1 MRNLKRALSL
11 ALAAI
16 MLLGMMVVGAGA
28 VSYNDFSDRTE
39 IVNKDAV
46 SMLTTLGV
54 IDGKPDGSYAPEEF
68 VTREQMAKMISV
80 IMNQGSDNN
89 DLFVGVP
96 SGLTDVA
103 GNWALGHINYCY
115 SLGIIA
121 GRGDGR
127 FDPTANVT
135 ASEAAKMLLVAAGY
149 NPSSEGFVGADWSIN
164 VNAKASALG
173 IFRNYTKSTMA
184 DLNRDDAALL
194 IYNALDIEMIQ
205 KYEDGYAINFNDRR
219 TILSAMYGVYKIEG
233 VVVANQWAEL
243 DGSKSEDAAKAGT
256 TILDDVRQLAST
268 TNSTDKTASIAYGD
282 GIKFNVDTTE
292 DMMGKRVTLF
302 IEKTTILSD
311 SKVLGVALK
320 DDVNVVMTNDA
331 TVDTAKDYL
340 KGTGLAVTKDT
351 EFYVN
356 YEYYKTEAEA
366 LAVINDHFAP
376 KTTGKFDLNG
386 ITMEVIDHDN
396 DGDVDYVLY
405 KQETLS
411 KVSRYSEKNETV
423 SFYAPTYASENG
435 KLDGKSKTVSVDF
448 EDAVFA
454 DDVTTDDLILY
465 IQYGGRTYISLPEI
479 VTGVMSRIDRD
490 KNNELFI
497 TVEGEEYRQSY
508 ILDAASLID
517 VDVEH
522 FDIES
527 AKADIGFSS
536 KWDFILDSTGK
547 YVVAYRPAEETV
559 TNYALVIGSAWT
571 QNALDVKGQVKILKT
586 DGTEGT
592 YYINWDNSAKVF
604 DAKGEVTDDAKL
616 KLERYLGTRDVQTTD
631 NTLGSAVG
639 TVITYS
645 LSDDD
650 ILTIKNIFNLNTL
663 NADDASFKVVDDFTK
678 ELAYVGANT
687 NATTTPTAEPTFPVV
702 TAAPNLQYTLKQDYK
717 NGDGY
722 VSVTAPAADSANAN
736 AADKDLV
743 YAIDKNTVA
752 FYYKDASHYGVAI
765 GWDNMS
771 DVDKETNRTAT
782 KVQVYPVM
790 KKDNNK
796 NLVPTNLAELVL
808 FNAEPKNNTAD
819 WLLVLTANAV
829 TSKVLELNVVFEDGT
844 TKAIEVSR
852 SKYDEEFDK
861 PDGYAYNVAY
871 AYSVNSDGT
880 YELNLKS
887 RTPATTAELLKNG
900 TLDVAKA
907 LTDSNGVRTYPTL
920 LDKSNVWDITDMNKA
935 GEDAPKGSFI
945 VGEKKNAVIIAN
957 NDNKILQTAW
967 IWDYDEKDDEK
978 DDDYD
983 VGDLHVTFDGNSVR
997 VYNPNGASV
1006 MTVSREVINTL
1017 KKYGADSVEIN
1028 STLTLT
1034 SDNMGNAA
1042 AVIEGNRVQ
1051 VPVIQVYDV
1060 SYNNKSLGLFA
1071 SSESAKLIDSGKL
1084 DEVAFL
1090 VSPAVCGTGMTEE
1103 ASKTEASATAGNIWS
1118 TEAVN
1123 TYGVISFKVPATKAS
1138 DANKTFAIVD
1148 AYTVTNDNGD
1158 VEIKVGDTTVNDNEV
1173 VADGTTV
1180 TVTSTYAKLGIKLV
1194 AIVGDKETDL
1204 CAPNTAQIKAEG
1216 TWKVTANTDFVCAS
1230 VTVLPSSMEEL
1241 KKSNI
1246 VAGLTMDVVAPI
1258 ANFGVAVAREEKTV
1272 DENGNVTAVTVY
1284 LESANASG
1292 VTSLT
1297 ADDITNDNR
1306 IKGAL
1311 AALNYTGEADRTTGQ
1326 SLITWYRNLKNDQ
1339 NVTKLAI
1346 VPITVNN
1353 YTTMTLISNGTK
1365 VVKVGPVGFDGIPYT
1380 IDFSG
1385 VNWDDTTVLTPSP

>member
-16 MLLGMMVVGAGA
+16 MLLGMMVVGASA

-149 NPSSEGFVGADWSIN
+149 NPSSEGFVGADWAVN

-194 IYNALDIEMIQ
+194 IYNALDVEMIQ

-233 VVVANQWAEL
+233 VVVGNQWAEL

-497 TVEGEEYRQSY
+497 TVEGDEYRQSY

-604 DAKGEVTDDAKL
+604 DAKGEVTTAGKQA
-616 KLERYLGTRDVQTTD
+616 LERYLGTRDVQTTE
-631 NTLGSAVG
+631 NNLGSAIG

-650 ILTIKNIFNLNTL
+650 VLTIKNIYNLNTL
-663 NADDASFKVVDDFTK
+663 NSDGSFKVVDDFNK
-678 ELAYVGANT
+678 PIAYTGANT
-687 NATTTPTAEPTFPVV
+687 NAVATPNPVA
-702 TAAPNLQYTLKQDYK
+702 TKAPNLQYTLNQDYK

-722 VSVTAPAADSANAN
+722 VSVTAPKTSTDSNNAN
-736 AADKDLV
+736 TDDKSMV

-752 FYYKDASHYGVAI
+752 FYYKDADHYGVAT
-765 GWDNMS
+765 GWDHMS
-771 DVDKETNRTAT
+771 DVDKDT
-782 KVQVYPVM
+782 KTQVYPVM

-796 NLVPTNLAELVL
+796 NLIPTNLAELVL
-808 FNAEPKNNTAD
+808 FNAEPKNNTAN

-852 SKYDEEFDK
+852 SKYDAEFDK

-967 IWDYDEKDDEK
+967 IWDYDEKTDETEDPVYGYNEVFEYAPTKLLIQHYAPSLTGKQVSDLVREELNDSDIESVSAGSGTVTVKYK
-978 DDDYD
+978 D
-983 VGDLHVTFDGNSVR
+983 GSSVTYTYILDR
-997 VYNPNGASV
+997 VYAVTLKVNGPEANKGYVEINGTKYYNGTDKVLYLGDYQPAKGATAVASV
-1006 MTVSREVINTL
+1006 GSIDKATNGSYGFSAGTTGITDADGVMNIAAVNANGTVTVNFYASTDSAEDITDDLLSNDKTLTGALPVLKDGYAVINTIDAEFGTPHVL
-1017 KKYGADSVEIN
+1017 KIGTGYIEDGGLRIDGAAEITTSN
-1028 STLTLT
+1028 TLTIKPTGKLT
-1034 SDNMGNAA
+1034 IVELKLAGKLKIEDGSTFDFRAITAYENSKIIFGTALEFIFKSNVYIDMETGTVMDQGTGTKIADFDATGGLNAA
-1042 AVIEGNRVQ
+1042 LLAINPPDG
-1051 VPVIQVYDV
+1051 D
-1060 SYNNKSLGLFA
+1060 G
-1071 SSESAKLIDSGKL
+1071 
-1084 DEVAFL
+1084 
-1090 VSPAVCGTGMTEE
+1090 
-1103 ASKTEASATAGNIWS
+1103 
-1118 TEAVN
+1118 
-1123 TYGVISFKVPATKAS
+1123 TYGVWATVS
-1138 DANKTFAIVD
+1138 
-1148 AYTVTNDNGD
+1148 
-1158 VEIKVGDTTVNDNEV
+1158 
-1173 VADGTTV
+1173 
-1180 TVTSTYAKLGIKLV
+1180 
-1194 AIVGDKETDL
+1194 
-1204 CAPNTAQIKAEG
+1204 
-1216 TWKVTANTDFVCAS
+1216 
-1230 VTVLPSSMEEL
+1230 
-1241 KKSNI
+1241 
-1246 VAGLTMDVVAPI
+1246 
-1258 ANFGVAVAREEKTV
+1258 
-1272 DENGNVTAVTVY
+1272 
-1284 LESANASG
+1284 
-1292 VTSLT
+1292 
-1297 ADDITNDNR
+1297 
-1306 IKGAL
+1306 
-1311 AALNYTGEADRTTGQ
+1311 
-1326 SLITWYRNLKNDQ
+1326 
-1339 NVTKLAI
+1339 
-1346 VPITVNN
+1346 
-1353 YTTMTLISNGTK
+1353 
-1365 VVKVGPVGFDGIPYT
+1365 
-1380 IDFSG
+1380 
-1385 VNWDDTTVLTPSP
+1385 